1 MGKKITSFDE
11 LYFAAVDPNGMIS
24 SFISGHLMV
33 EFMLLRLI
41 EISSLSKLR
50 SAEKLTHYKLIKYA
64 NKLELISDLQTNVL
78 IEVNKFAHNI
88 AYRPTV
94 EELRSLFIL
103 AKENFNDLTDGIIQG
118 IGELEGKSSV
128 DDCEPYIFSDLFI
141 QITYDLHEMY
151 QELGGDIIEFKSV
164 DN

>member
-41 EISSLSKLR
+41 EISSLSKSR

>member
-64 NKLELISDLQTNVL
+64 TVL
-78 IEVNKFAHNI
+78 
-88 AYRPTV
+88 
-94 EELRSLFIL
+94 
-103 AKENFNDLTDGIIQG
+103 
-118 IGELEGKSSV
+118 SS
-128 DDCEPYIFSDLFI
+128 
-141 QITYDLHEMY
+141 T
-151 QELGGDIIEFKSV
+151 K
-164 DN
+164 